1 MLRYNCSG
9 PRQINGVI
17 SISGAKNAALPM
29 LAATLMADQPI
40 TLKKVPQLDDVRNM
54 LKIMYIWR

>member
-17 SISGAKNAALPM
+17 SISGAANVLPM
-29 LAATLMADQPI
+29 LAATLMADQPNFEKSTSI
-40 TLKKVPQLDDVRNM
+40 G
-54 LKIMYIWR
+54 